1 MTTPTLDTTTNS
13 DLTAVCI
20 PAEWKQTLQQFFN
33 GQSPEEV
40 QYELAQL
47 KETLITES
55 YGELDKGDKWFM
67 IDFMKRIE
75 SLIGTA
81 YAIAIR

>member
-1 MTTPTLDTTTNS
+1 MFTDTTTTNS
-13 DLTAVCI
+13 DLSAINI
-20 PAEWKQTLQQFFN
+20 PKDVKTNINQFFN
-33 GQSPEEV
+33 GQSIEEV
-40 QYELAQL
+40 QHELAQL

-55 YGELDKGDKWFM
+55 YGELDKGDKWCM

-81 YAIAIR
+81 YAITLR